1 MVLFHQREKFNHDMG
16 SLNQKVHSADQYS
29 QKMEN
34 LAADL
39 QSKRNT
45 EKKRLENLKNYQ
57 MQKLNLEKQLE
68 ELTAQGMLT

>member
-1 MVLFHQREKFNHDMG
+1 MG